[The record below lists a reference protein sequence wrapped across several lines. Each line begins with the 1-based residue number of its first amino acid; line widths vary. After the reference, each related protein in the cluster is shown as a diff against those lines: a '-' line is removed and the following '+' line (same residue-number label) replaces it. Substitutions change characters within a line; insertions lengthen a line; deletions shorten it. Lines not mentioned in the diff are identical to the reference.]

1 MVVLLKPGHPVRVIL
16 RTIHGS
22 PAICDGAG
30 CPRPPRPLRAPKND
44 MGESL
49 NCITRIGGSI
59 KLPGVETFD
68 YVIVGAGTAGCVLA
82 DRLSASGRNRVLILE
97 AGGSD
102 ARFWIKAP
110 IGYGITFADA
120 RVNWK
125 FQARPSPG
133 LDGRGMYWPRGR
145 VVGGSSSINAMV
157 YCRGM
162 PADFDDW
169 RELGNSG
176 WGWDEVRAFF
186 EQSERRV
193 TPDGRALTDGPLDVK
208 DVTPYLHPM
217 RKEWLEAA
225 AELKLPVTDDF
236 NGPRPEG
243 FGSYQVS
250 IRSGRRWS
258 AADAFL
264 RPALKRANVKL
275 ETCAWASKLRCEGRR
290 VIGVEFFRNNERNF
304 ARAEREVIVC
314 AGTVNSPQLLQLSG
328 IGPGAMLREHGI
340 DTVLDNPAV
349 GGNLQDHL
357 AVVYSFKAT
366 RPTLNDELHSRL
378 GRTMAGIRYLLTRSG
393 PVSLSVNHFGGF
405 VRANPQASRPDVQL
419 YFNPVTYQAGDAT
432 RARIQ
437 LDAFSGFYLCF
448 QPTRPTSTGRI
459 DLAGPDFRT
468 PPMIA
473 PDYLSTDK
481 DVADVM
487 HGGRLMQ
494 AIARTRAIQSLIR
507 EPLAPDLLRM
517 SDTDLV
523 ADFRARAATVYHPVG
538 TCRMGP
544 SPQGRDM
551 QGRGTQGFVVDPTL
565 RVHGIE
571 RLRIVDASVFP
582 TVTSANTNAPTLMV
596 AQKAAHLMAA
606 G

>member
-1 MVVLLKPGHPVRVIL
+1 MRPQPPV
-16 RTIHGS
+16 
-22 PAICDGAG
+22 
-30 CPRPPRPLRAPKND
+30 PKND
-44 MGESL
+44 MGESR
-49 NCITRIGGSI
+49 NCITYCVQRI
-59 KLPGVETFD
+59 KLPRVESFD

-82 DRLSASGRNRVLILE
+82 DRLSADGQNRVLILE

-110 IGYGITFADA
+110 IGYGVTFADA

-125 FQARPSPG
+125 FQARSSAG

-169 RELGNSG
+169 RALGNVG
-176 WGWDEVRAFF
+176 WGWDETRLYF
-186 EQSERRV
+186 ERSERHV
-193 TPDGRALTDGPLDVK
+193 AADGRVRTDGPLDVK
-208 DVTPYLHPM
+208 DVSPYLHSM
-217 RKEWLEAA
+217 GKEWLEAA
-225 AELKLPVTDDF
+225 AELNLPITDDF

-243 FGSYQVS
+243 FGCYQVT
-250 IRSGRRWS
+250 IRNGRRWS
-258 AADAFL
+258 SADAFL
-264 RPALKRANVKL
+264 RPALKRGNVKL
-275 ETCAWASKLRCEGRR
+275 VTDAWANKLRCEGRR
-290 VIGVEFFRNNERNF
+290 VCGVEYVHGNERRF

-314 AGTVNSPQLLQLSG
+314 AGTVSSPQLLQLSG
-328 IGPGAMLREHGI
+328 IGPGECLREQGI

-366 RPTLNDELHSRL
+366 RPTLNDELHSRF
-378 GRTMAGIRYLLTRSG
+378 GRLAAGVKYLLTRSG

-432 RARIQ
+432 RTRIE

-459 DLAGPDFRT
+459 DLSSGDFRT
-468 PPMIA
+468 PPAIA
-473 PDYLSTDK
+473 PNYLSTDK
-481 DVADVM
+481 DVDDVV
-487 HGGRLMQ
+487 HGARLMQ
-494 AIARTRAIQSLIR
+494 AIARTQAMQSLIR
-507 EPLAPDLLRM
+507 EPLSPDLLRM
-517 SDTDLV
+517 SDADLI

-544 SPQGRDM
+544 SLPGC
-551 QGRGTQGFVVDPTL
+551 VVDPSL
-565 RVHGIE
+565 RVHGME
-571 RLRIVDASVFP
+571 RLRVVDASVFP
-582 TVTSANTNAPTLMV
+582 TLTSANTNAPTLMV
-596 AQKAAHLMAA
+596 AQKAADLIVRTKAA
-606 G
+606 